1 MTEILLEHF
10 LRIQDSDNMKHSTK
24 YVIISILLDINQMSI
39 TTGFEESL
47 TLRVWEWSLL
57 LEYSYLPELE
67 QNYELFWEVWKI
79 LINIS
84 LHMCH

>member
-47 TLRVWEWSLL
+47 TLRV
-57 LEYSYLPELE
+57 
-67 QNYELFWEVWKI
+67 
-79 LINIS
+79 
-84 LHMCH
+84 

>member
-1 MTEILLEHF
+1 MTEILLEPF

-47 TLRVWEWSLL
+47 TLRV
-57 LEYSYLPELE
+57 
-67 QNYELFWEVWKI
+67 
-79 LINIS
+79 
-84 LHMCH
+84 